1 LRHILSFFNDERGVE
16 NAVYSILM
24 IAIVAIVAIL
34 IGTIVLS
41 RSGEIQALSSTPRA
55 QLSGVLTGGPSSGTL
70 LISHESGDPVDLSK
84 VSLAV
89 FNESDTLICTA
100 NVTGNSN
107 TLLNPG
113 MQSDPINLNKAI
125 TPGQKYTIKVISKQ
139 TKQPIGMMV
148 LVAR

>member
-1 LRHILSFFNDERGVE
+1 MRHTLSFLDDERGVE

-41 RSGEIQALSSTPRA
+41 RSGEIQALSSTPKA
-55 QLSGVLTGGPSSGTL
+55 QLNGILTGGSSSTSTL
-70 LISHESGDPVDLSK
+70 RISHESGDPVDLSK

-89 FNESDTLICTA
+89 FDESDTLISTA
-100 NVTGNSN
+100 NVTGNPPI
-107 TLLNPG
+107 LNPG
-113 MQSDPINLNKAI
+113 MQSQAINLNGSI

-139 TKQPIGMMV
+139 TRQPIGMMV